1 MINVGEKNL
10 KALLK
15 TMQPTLLPGT
25 YAFVTLPK
33 GRTLLPGI
41 TPLMTFAEP
50 EGTSLILAES
60 DVAKTA
66 LPHAFFCRGISLAV
80 HSSLYAVGFLA
91 AVSEKLAAAGMSIN
105 IASAY
110 HRDYVFVPV
119 TRAEE
124 AVELLRK
131 VALEASRP

>member
-1 MINVGEKNL
+1 VINVGEKNL

-15 TMQPTLLPGT
+15 SMQPTLLPGI

-33 GRTLLPGI
+33 GRALPAGVA
-41 TPLMTFAEP
+41 PLMTFAEP
-50 EGTSLILAES
+50 EGTSLILSET
-60 DVAKTA
+60 DVAKTG

-91 AVSEKLAAAGMSIN
+91 AVSERLANAGMSIN

-110 HRDYVFVPV
+110 HRDYVFVP
-119 TRAEE
+119 TARAEE

-131 VALEASRP
+131 VALEASR